1 MEDKEYINLKLTESQ
16 VQELIVLLINNINS
30 KTRQVVINE
39 LKGRKIDG
47 RKKDE

>member
-1 MEDKEYINLKLTESQ
+1 MNNEKIFNLKLTESQ
-16 VQELIVLLINNINS
+16 VEELIVLLINNINS